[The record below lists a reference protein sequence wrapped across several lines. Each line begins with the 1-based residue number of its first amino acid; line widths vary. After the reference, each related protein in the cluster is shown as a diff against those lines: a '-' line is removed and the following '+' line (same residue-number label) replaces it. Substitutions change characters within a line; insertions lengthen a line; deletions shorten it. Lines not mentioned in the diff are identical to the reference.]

1 MTKPLSML
9 CPLLLILPVIVLS
22 ASGAPTADSPASATV
37 VPSDSTQDEKGD
49 SDEDIRK
56 AMEAVKSAG
65 RRVRRA
71 LRKKDIAAAL
81 VAVNLVQI
89 GVIEVK
95 KLVPEAATK
104 LEGEA
109 RSVIERDFRQRLIG
123 VLEQWLFIEKALLQ
137 GKTEEAAKFMKTITE
152 LKKSAHEEY
161 DVEE

>member
-1 MTKPLSML
+1 MMKLLSL
-9 CPLLLILPVIVLS
+9 WCPLLLILPVIVFT
-22 ASGAPTADSPASATV
+22 ASGASTADGPARDPILS
-37 VPSDSTQDEKGD
+37 SDSTQDEKGD

-81 VAVNLVQI
+81 VAVNQVQI

-137 GKTEEAAKFMKTITE
+137 GKTEEAAKFMKTIAE
-152 LKKSAHEEY
+152 LKGSAHEEY